1 MTYEE
6 KASFI
11 LEKLDE
17 VLPINFNFE
26 KFYVKAIANAL
37 REINKKE
44 VLNEANTLE

>member
-11 LEKLDE
+11 LEKLDD

-26 KFYVKAIANAL
+26 KFYVRAIADAL
-37 REINKKE
+37 REIKKLE
-44 VLNEANTLE
+44 VLNEANTVE